1 MQVHP
6 RTLRLPSRTGAPS
19 HSGLSTGGPNGL
31 QFRFSQ
37 GGCQTHQ
44 GPSEGGTA
52 KLRRLR
58 AMPVAHAPQCTVFKL
73 FRLAGGR
80 GSFATVKSFSVAC
93 IVAVAVGAASPV
105 AVRAQGD
112 AAAPAPAVDP
122 SWLQVDT
129 VTKTAT
135 FQLVAGLTG
144 LNGALNFNGFRDGEL
159 TLTVPLGWA
168 VVMHFRNH
176 DGMLPHSAEIIPD
189 THPLPTGPVAPAFPR
204 AFTLRLD
211 QGLISEQTD
220 DIRFIADK
228 GGSYLIFCGVPGHGA
243 AGMWVR
249 FEVSGS
255 VRKPSLAATP
265 AGKP

>member
-1 MQVHP
+1 
-6 RTLRLPSRTGAPS
+6 
-19 HSGLSTGGPNGL
+19 
-31 QFRFSQ
+31 
-37 GGCQTHQ
+37 
-44 GPSEGGTA
+44 
-52 KLRRLR
+52 
-58 AMPVAHAPQCTVFKL
+58 
-73 FRLAGGR
+73 
-80 GSFATVKSFSVAC
+80 VKSLSVAGL
-93 IVAVAVGAASPV
+93 VAVGAAAPV
-105 AVRAQGD
+105 AVRAQGGT
-112 AAAPAPAVDP
+112 AAPAPAVDA

-144 LNGALNFNGFRDGEL
+144 LNGALNFNGFRDGGL
-159 TLTVPLGWA
+159 TLTVPVGWT

-176 DGMLPHSAEIIPD
+176 DGMLPHSAEIIAD

-220 DIRFIADK
+220 DLRFIADR

-255 VRKPSLAATP
+255 VRKPSLAAPP

>member
-1 MQVHP
+1 VPCLSLACH
-6 RTLRLPSRTGAPS
+6 SAGGVVAFAP
-19 HSGLSTGGPNGL
+19 
-31 QFRFSQ
+31 
-37 GGCQTHQ
+37 
-44 GPSEGGTA
+44 
-52 KLRRLR
+52 
-58 AMPVAHAPQCTVFKL
+58 

-80 GSFATVKSFSVAC
+80 GSFATVKSLSVAC
-93 IVAVAVGAASPV
+93 IVAVAVGAAPPV
-105 AVRAQGD
+105 VVRAQGD

-129 VTKTAT
+129 VTKTVT

-144 LNGALNFNGFRDGEL
+144 LNGALNFNGFRDGGL
-159 TLTVPLGWA
+159 TLTVPLGWT

-176 DGMLPHSAEIIPD
+176 DGMLPHSAEIIAD
-189 THPLPTGPVAPAFPR
+189 THPLPTGPVAPVFPR

-220 DIRFIADK
+220 DMRFIADG

-243 AGMWVR
+243 AGMWIR
-249 FEVSGS
+249 LDVSGS
-255 VRKPSLAATP
+255 LRTPSLVVTP